1 MIQTLNPDFILPVIP
16 THEDLFVFRP
26 TTYSDSISP
35 NNSTSV
41 DGGGGET
48 NTELI
53 ENKTNID
60 SNNPYKYTNEDE
72 HVI

>member
-1 MIQTLNPDFILPVIP
+1 MIETYNPDFILPVIP

-41 DGGGGET
+41 DGGET
-48 NTELI
+48 NSELI